1 VTGISL
7 GGLASGLDTE
17 TIITQLMAVQRQPR
31 TRLELSQKFYDQ
43 RETTLGDVNSRLKS
57 LQTAAKDLASVLS
70 WGEKQTVESSD
81 SLKVAARQTGAA
93 AAGTYQVAVTKLAQA
108 EQRVFS
114 FGSGTLAADAD
125 IDVVQDDSGS
135 TTTSVHLTAGMTAQQ
150 VADAIAG
157 QAGSLVS
164 ATVSGTDLVL
174 TGRKTGDAN
183 GFSIAGDVAALG
195 TAGYAVDAA
204 DAEYSI
210 NGGAP
215 ATSASNVI
223 TALPGLELT
232 LKGLTPPGSPVNVA
246 VTEPRT
252 DPSAVKDKLKAFV
265 SQYNS
270 TVDFVRSKVQEKRV
284 ANATTVTDATKGVL
298 YADTALNGLLSS
310 LRSAVADPV
319 SGNPAALDQLAE
331 LGITTGK
338 GSGGSSSADSLAGK
352 LVIDDAKLDSVLASN
367 PDGVRQ
373 LLGAVTGKNGL
384 AQKLDGIL
392 NPFTKTDGTID
403 SRIDE
408 ADGQSKRL
416 TDQMS
421 RLDDRLALEEE
432 RLRKQFTALE
442 SMLSQSQAQQSWLT
456 GQLNALG

>member
-1 VTGISL
+1 MS
-7 GGLASGLDTE
+7 
-17 TIITQLMAVQRQPR
+17 VQRQPR

-57 LQTAAKDLASVLS
+57 LQTAAKDLASVLA
-70 WGEKQTVESSD
+70 WGDRQTVESSD
-81 SLKVAARQTGAA
+81 SVKVAARQTGAA
-93 AAGTYQVAVTKLAQA
+93 AAGTYQIAVTKLAQA

-114 FGSGTLAADAD
+114 FGSGTVAANTA
-125 IDVVQDDSGS
+125 ISITQDDPGA
-135 TTTSVHLTAGMTAQQ
+135 TPISVDLTAGMTGAQ
-150 VADAIAG
+150 VADAIASK
-157 QAGSLVS
+157 AGSLVS

-174 TGRKTGDAN
+174 TGRKTGDLN
-183 GFSIAGDVAALG
+183 GFSVTDADGALG
-195 TAGYAVDAA
+195 AAGYAVDAA

-210 NGGAP
+210 NGGGP
-215 ATSASNVI
+215 TSSASNVI

-232 LKGLTPPGSPVNVA
+232 LKGLTPVGSPVNVA

-310 LRSAVADPV
+310 LRAAVADPV

-338 GSGGSSSADSLAGK
+338 GSGGASSADSLAGK
-352 LVIDDAKLDSVLASN
+352 LVIDEAKLDTVLAAN

-373 LLGAVTGKNGL
+373 LLGAVAGTNGF
-384 AQKLDGIL
+384 AQKLDTIL
-392 NPFTKTDGTID
+392 SPFTKTDGTID
-403 SRIDE
+403 SRIDQ
-408 ADGQSKRL
+408 AD
-416 TDQMS
+416 
-421 RLDDRLALEEE
+421 
-432 RLRKQFTALE
+432 
-442 SMLSQSQAQQSWLT
+442 AQ
-456 GQLNALG
+456 